1 MKKVMMFTTK
11 TCAPCKQMKEIM
23 STVDHTGIHLEY
35 LDARDEA
42 ALVIKY
48 GIKSVPY
55 FVMEEDDSLL
65 DKRSG
70 IMSVDEYIDWLG
82 KAA

>member
-1 MKKVMMFTTK
+1 MKKILMFTTK

-42 ALVIKY
+42 ALVVKY
-48 GIKSVPY
+48 GIKSVPTLAL
-55 FVMEEDDSLL
+55 VEDDSLL
-65 DKRSG
+65 DKHSG
-70 IMSVDEYIDWLG
+70 IMSVDEYVDWLG